1 MNVLPGYTTK
11 FGNKNVVVAD
21 IEGPDY
27 YFTGGSD
34 LSPSDLG
41 LGLGAFDSVAF
52 SVSQSGTYIAYAR
65 FPAAVN
71 GEAAQTIQMVVCV
84 LNGGAEVAYGIDLGA
99 EIFRMFAVMV

>member
-1 MNVLPGYTTK
+1 MDVLPGYTTK

-34 LSPSDLG
+34 ITPESLG

-65 FPAAVN
+65 FESAYD
-71 GEAAQTIQMVVCV
+71 GEAAQTVKMVVCT

-99 EIFRMFAVMV
+99 EVFRMFAVMV